1 MLSPEEVKTEVVVKT
16 EFDPELSLDSEMAY
30 AESSAAEESPVKKEP
45 IKPCSIRLLRDR
57 DIDQRLR
64 KKCKKNE
71 AGILSMCILYY
82 VGHCNN
88 RIYWP
93 RDLISQYVCAF

>member
-1 MLSPEEVKTEVVVKT
+1 MLS
-16 EFDPELSLDSEMAY
+16 SDSEM
-30 AESSAAEESPVKKEP
+30 VCVDNVGVLDKKEP

-71 AGILSMCILYY
+71 AGIYAF
-82 VGHCNN
+82 
-88 RIYWP
+88 
-93 RDLISQYVCAF
+93 ISVNT